1 MEEQEKEEE
10 EEEGRQ
16 PVHDAR
22 PWHGLKYAWRVEVW
36 DEGG

>member
-1 MEEQEKEEE
+1 MPTWGRGVDEMEEQEKEEE

-22 PWHGLKYAWRVEVW
+22 P
-36 DEGG
+36 